1 MAHFYKKQ
9 RLSQRCYSGTLK
21 IQRFCNFYQK
31 SQPTMNPFR
40 SVGKLLNHFVSPHGL
55 EWGTKKFYVKCNIEA
70 IHYLPI
76 KDYIKF

>member
-1 MAHFYKKQ
+1 
-9 RLSQRCYSGTLK
+9 
-21 IQRFCNFYQK
+21 
-31 SQPTMNPFR
+31 MNPFR